1 MLYLSDNVIF
11 LSKVWCK
18 CFYHWL
24 LTDWWQPILTT
35 VRYQWHKKNKKDK
48 STNISLIDTTHNIT
62 LNSTINEWQSF
73 AGSLK
78 IESDLMV
85 SKNMFLLGF
94 GFFPK
99 RRYWVQDVST
109 QAWHESDECR
119 SSRCSHDL
127 WQVSLV
133 RGRPSNNHKQC
144 LQSWNWGNYT
154 SISTN
159 VSKYQGFRGF
169 FSIFWNRIKWLTKKR
184 PYWMMRMLILT
195 NCLQWAVLSMVSMK

>member
-1 MLYLSDNVIF
+1 
-11 LSKVWCK
+11 
-18 CFYHWL
+18 
-24 LTDWWQPILTT
+24 
-35 VRYQWHKKNKKDK
+35 
-48 STNISLIDTTHNIT
+48 
-62 LNSTINEWQSF
+62 
-73 AGSLK
+73 
-78 IESDLMV
+78 MV
-85 SKNMFLLGF
+85 LKNMFLLGF
-94 GFFPK
+94 WFFSK

-184 PYWMMRMLILT
+184 PYWPMRRLILT
-195 NCLQWAVLSMVSMK
+195 KFLQWYVLSMVSTPKSHRIGANERRHKIALHHPKILFNPNHVNTLH

>member
-48 STNISLIDTTHNIT
+48 SKNISLIDTTHNIT

-85 SKNMFLLGF
+85 SKNMFCWVLDFSLKEDIGF
-94 GFFPK
+94 KMLVLKHGMRVMSVAVPGVPMIYDKCLWSEVGHQTITNNVCNPGTEATTHQFQQMYPNIKDSSVFFGI
-99 RRYWVQDVST
+99 
-109 QAWHESDECR
+109 E
-119 SSRCSHDL
+119 
-127 WQVSLV
+127 
-133 RGRPSNNHKQC
+133 
-144 LQSWNWGNYT
+144 
-154 SISTN
+154 
-159 VSKYQGFRGF
+159 
-169 FSIFWNRIKWLTKKR
+169 
-184 PYWMMRMLILT
+184 
-195 NCLQWAVLSMVSMK
+195 